1 MKSPTQKKLK
11 KDRNSQMSK
20 AKAFWRKLFSSSGWA
35 FFVVCVWELV
45 EECLENLLALALSS
59 ASAVFV
65 AKALSTLAIVTTT
78 KVGIKKVTQRFL
90 FPFFK
95 KLFYK
100 EGNDKMEKLKKLWSW
115 IVANKCTLLGIGTG
129 AVVAV
134 TGSGVIDADK
144 LPALV
149 IGSVNITPI
158 LYGLVLGVLTI
169 VASFFPETVEKFKA
183 RIAEKKAEKEAK
195 AIEKEAQKELV
206 AEEKLAT
213 QTQAEKEKA
222 DAKKLAEEKAKLEK
236 EKAEK
241 EHRAKIELAK
251 AELKKKQAEL
261 NNQAK

>member
-1 MKSPTQKKLK
+1 
-11 KDRNSQMSK
+11 MSK
-20 AKAFWRKLFSSSGWA
+20 AKTFWGKLFSSSGWA
-35 FFVVCVWELV
+35 FFVVCVWEFV

-100 EGNDKMEKLKKLWSW
+100 KGNDKMEKLKKFWSW

-134 TGSGVIDADK
+134 SGAGVIDVNSF
-144 LPALV
+144 PALV
-149 IGSVNITPI
+149 IGSLNITPI
-158 LYGLVLGVLTI
+158 LYYLVLGVLTV
-169 VASFFPETVEKFKA
+169 VASFFPETIEKFKA
-183 RIAEKKAEKEAK
+183 RVAVKKAEKEQK
-195 AIEKEAQKELV
+195 AIDKIAEKELV

-213 QTQAEKEKA
+213 QTQADKEKA
-222 DAKKLAEEKAKLEK
+222 EAKRIAEEQARLEK

-251 AELKKKQAEL
+251 AELKKKQAEK

>member
-1 MKSPTQKKLK
+1 
-11 KDRNSQMSK
+11 MSK
-20 AKAFWRKLFSSSGWA
+20 AKIFWGKLFSSSGWA
-35 FFVVCVWELV
+35 FFVLCVWEVV

-95 KLFYK
+95 KLLYK

-134 TGSGVIDADK
+134 SGAGAIDVNSF
-144 LPALV
+144 PALV

-158 LYGLVLGVLTI
+158 LYYVVLGMLTI
-169 VASFFPETVEKFKA
+169 VASFFPETIEKFKA
-183 RIAEKKAEKEAK
+183 RIAEKKANKEQK
-195 AIEKEAQKELV
+195 AIEKEAQKEIK
-206 AEEKLAT
+206 AEERQAT

-222 DAKKLAEEKAKLEK
+222 DAKKLAEEKAKAEK
-236 EKAEK
+236 EKAER

-251 AELKKKQAEL
+251 AELKKKQAEK
-261 NNQAK
+261 NNQA

>member
-1 MKSPTQKKLK
+1 
-11 KDRNSQMSK
+11 MSK
-20 AKAFWRKLFSSSGWA
+20 AKTFWGKLFSSSGWA
-35 FFVVCVWELV
+35 FFVVCVWEVV

-100 EGNDKMEKLKKLWSW
+100 KGNDKMEKLKKFWSW

-129 AVVAV
+129 AVVGV
-134 TGSGVIDADK
+134 TGAGVVNADT
-144 LPALV
+144 LPPLV

-158 LYGLVLGVLTI
+158 LYGLLLAVLTV
-169 VASFFPETVEKFKA
+169 VASFFPETIEKFKA
-183 RIAEKKAEKEAK
+183 RIAVKKAEKEQK
-195 AIEKEAQKELV
+195 ANLKAQIKEQKVVDKEAEKRL
-206 AEEKLAT
+206 AEQEKQAT
-213 QTQAEKEKA
+213 LSQAEKEKSDA
-222 DAKKLAEEKAKLEK
+222 EAKAKEEFEKKVKDAMAKKQEE
-236 EKAEK
+236 
-241 EHRAKIELAK
+241 RANA
-251 AELKKKQAEL
+251 QL

>member
-1 MKSPTQKKLK
+1 MPHKKRTRF
-11 KDRNSQMSK
+11 KD
-20 AKAFWRKLFSSSGWA
+20 LFQGSGLT
-35 FFVVCVWELV
+35 FVVVFVMEMI
-45 EECLENLLALALSS
+45 EEGLENLISLGISALFSTVLLVCFTQLA
-59 ASAVFV
+59 
-65 AKALSTLAIVTTT
+65 KI
-78 KVGIKKVTQRFL
+78 GIKKLVKL
-90 FPFFK
+90 IYPFAK
-95 KLFYK
+95 TLFYK
-100 EGNDKMEKLKKLWSW
+100 EGNDKMEKLKKFWSW

-134 TGSGVIDADK
+134 TGSGVVDADN

-183 RIAEKKAEKEAK
+183 RVAEKKAEKEAK
-195 AIEKEAQKELV
+195 AIEKEAKKELV
-206 AEEKLAT
+206 AEDKLAT
-213 QTQAEKEKA
+213 QTQADKEKA
-222 DAKKLAEEKAKLEK
+222 EAKRIAEEQAKAEK